1 MGKNLL
7 NLKEVNISR
16 DVGHHIEERR
26 AQIIEDEKDRV
37 KIRKFLSTCIHPFD
51 TENYPTKI
59 VNIHTVK
66 LSNKDVDKCIEIGS
80 EQVTEFHQTLLE
92 GFYNPLSKQVK
103 TMPILQ
109 KSAPVID
116 EEITD
121 TSLIYSRVV
130 AMELTNAAMAVKNV
144 LMYELACLPNS
155 IFNDEGDLRLS
166 KVKGRPEKDSKIR
179 GVKSHNE
186 QWVVKSAM
194 GSKLANKGISHQL
207 SLKLY
212 ILQKL
217 ATGNIN
223 LPFDRYYD
231 YSIKSS
237 TRSGCG
243 RSTCRTHKLTPI
255 SPLPSKITTL
265 GSSANKS
272 QLIELICD
280 HLLSICCSHQMQ
292 YSLIATDY

>member
-1 MGKNLL
+1 M
-7 NLKEVNISR
+7 
-16 DVGHHIEERR
+16 
-26 AQIIEDEKDRV
+26 
-37 KIRKFLSTCIHPFD
+37 
-51 TENYPTKI
+51 
-59 VNIHTVK
+59 
-66 LSNKDVDKCIEIGS
+66 NK
-80 EQVTEFHQTLLE
+80 
-92 GFYNPLSKQVK
+92 P
-103 TMPILQ
+103 
-109 KSAPVID
+109 
-116 EEITD
+116 
-121 TSLIYSRVV
+121 
-130 AMELTNAAMAVKNV
+130 ELTI
-144 LMYELACLPNS
+144 P
-155 IFNDEGDLRLS
+155 DE
-166 KVKGRPEKDSKIR
+166 
-179 GVKSHNE
+179 
-186 QWVVKSAM
+186 SAM

-237 TRSGCG
+237 TRFY
-243 RSTCRTHKLTPI
+243 KLTPI
-255 SPLPSKITTL
+255 SPLPSKITAL